1 MSFDPKLSN
10 ERKRV
15 TVLFA
20 DISESTRVIE
30 RLDPEEAASL
40 LTPPVA
46 IMTEV
51 VERYEGTVVKAMG
64 DGIMAIFGAPLAL
77 EHHAHRACHAAL
89 EMQRLVQSSTGG
101 GDGRPRSD
109 VRIHVGL
116 ATGEVVAGFLGGDLH
131 SRYDAAGFT
140 IHLASRLQSL
150 APAGA
155 IYLNHATYKEVRD
168 LFDCEDLGQKKIRGT
183 AETVEVYRLR
193 GARRESH
200 ARQAFEPRDRSSP
213 FVGRTSELRAL
224 SAAADALLSGHGAAV
239 SVIGEAGLGKSRL
252 IDEFRRRVA
261 GLPVLWLEGASQS
274 YGGMLSYLPFLQILR
289 QLAGIAEEDD
299 EATGWTRLE
308 RRVSGL
314 FASEADDVLPYLAT
328 FLGIRVAGELEE
340 RVRYLD
346 GEAIRRQVFRTMR
359 LLFDRV
365 ATETPTIVVFEDAFW
380 MDLSSAALLT
390 HLLPLIETT
399 PLLICIAT
407 RGAEDGADAAIRTA
421 ALRDHADRY
430 SEIVLKPLAADDTNR
445 LIDQLIRVPDLPYSI
460 RRTLLATSEGNPLF
474 IEESVRALIDA
485 KIFAADKAG
494 GDWRMPTAG
503 APHLEIPGSIQSVI
517 MARVDRL
524 EEKAKETLK
533 TASVI
538 GRQFFV
544 RVLALM
550 IGSEVTTR
558 DGLAAL
564 RRADLVLDRRQDP
577 EPECIF
583 KHALVQEATYDSV
596 LVKRRRELHALAG
609 TALEQIFSG
618 RLEEMYGLLA
628 YHFARA
634 ELWERAQH
642 YLLRA
647 GEQADRLAADEEAL
661 SHFQLASDA
670 YLRAFG
676 HEAEPIWQATIAR
689 KIGEAFYR
697 KGDAPEAQERFRQAL
712 KLLGASDPR
721 SATGLHLE
729 ILGQIA
735 VQVAHRLVPMR
746 IFDGR
751 IGKASPAEEERIR
764 IYIMQ
769 WWLHFFESPQRTFLY
784 SLKTLNESERS
795 GSLIGIVHSCS
806 TLGFVCD
813 VLGMPR
819 LALAYHRRANARS
832 ADSENPV
839 VVGHAVLGMGWHHAY
854 TGQWEAAIDNF
865 RLSAEVSRR
874 AGDLRQWGSA
884 VWGMTLLLCDQ
895 GRFAI
900 AWENAHE
907 LFEISEA
914 SGDQVNLRWSRVAE
928 AMVLLRIGA
937 YEQAD
942 DRLHAALR
950 DGRSAADW
958 QIFTK
963 ATCELARSSLLQG
976 RTAEGRDF
984 IRQAEAGIRARGLRG
999 HHVAEVRNMAAAV
1012 LIATVDD
1019 AGGARAPLGLRWRA
1033 GRACR
1038 RAVRGGMV
1046 VSGSLPEALRLRGS
1060 LAWATGRPET
1070 AELWWAR
1077 SLAVAERLGATH
1089 ELGLTTLEIGRRRS
1103 SPELAAR
1110 GAAIL
1115 AGTREGLPASLP
1127 R

>member
-1 MSFDPKLSN
+1 MSLDPKLSN

-20 DISESTRVIE
+20 DISGSTRVIE
-30 RLDPEEAASL
+30 RLDPEEAALL

-46 IMTEV
+46 VMTEV
-51 VERYEGTVVKAMG
+51 VQRYEGTVVKVMG

-89 EMQRLVQSSTGG
+89 EMQRVVQSPADGA
-101 GDGRPRSD
+101 DGRPRSE
-109 VRIHVGL
+109 VRIHIGL
-116 ATGEVVAGFLGGDLH
+116 STGEVVAGFLGGDLH

-150 APAGA
+150 APAGE

-168 LFDCEDLGQKKIRGT
+168 QFDCESLGQKKIRGT

-193 GARRESH
+193 GARREP
-200 ARQAFEPRDRSSP
+200 RGGQAFERRDRSSP
-213 FVGRTSELRAL
+213 FVGRAAELRVL
-224 SAAADALLSGHGAAV
+224 SSAAHELLSGRGAALSIV
-239 SVIGEAGLGKSRL
+239 GEAGLGKSRL
-252 IDEFRRRVA
+252 IGEFRQSVA

-299 EATGWTRLE
+299 EATGWTRLQG
-308 RRVSGL
+308 RIGGL
-314 FASEADDVLPYLAT
+314 FGAETEDVLPYLAT
-328 FLGIRVAGELEE
+328 LLGIRVPGELEE

-359 LLFDRV
+359 LLFDRI
-365 ATETPTIVVFEDAFW
+365 AAETPTILVFEDAFW

-390 HLLPLIETT
+390 HLLPLVETT

-407 RGAEDGADAAIRTA
+407 RGAEDGADAAIRVT
-421 ALRDHADRY
+421 ALRDHPDRY
-430 SEIVLKPLAADDTNR
+430 SEIALKPLSAEDTN
-445 LIDQLIRVPDLPYSI
+445 QLIEELIQVPDLPSSI
-460 RRTLLATSEGNPLF
+460 RRSLLATTEGNPLF
-474 IEESVRALIDA
+474 IEETVRALVDA
-485 KIFAADKAG
+485 NVFAADRTG
-494 GDWRMPTAG
+494 GDRGMPTAAG
-503 APHLEIPGSIQSVI
+503 LHLEIPGSIQSVI

-550 IGSEVTTR
+550 VGSETMAR

-564 RRADLVLDRRQDP
+564 RRADLILDRRQEP
-577 EPECIF
+577 EPECMF

-609 TALEQIFSG
+609 SALEQIFSG

-642 YLLRA
+642 YLLQA

-676 HEAEPIWQATIAR
+676 REAEPIWQATIAR

-712 KLLGASDPR
+712 KLLGAGDPR
-721 SATGLHLE
+721 STTGLYLE
-729 ILGQIA
+729 ILRQIA
-735 VQVAHRLVPMR
+735 VQIAHRLLPMR
-746 IFDGR
+746 IFDRR
-751 IGKASPAEEERIR
+751 IGKASPAEEERVR

-806 TLGFVCD
+806 TLGFVCN

-839 VVGHAVLGMGWHHAY
+839 VVGHAVLGIGWHHAY
-854 TGQWEAAIDNF
+854 TGQWETAIDNF

-900 AWENAHE
+900 AWENAHG

-928 AMVLLRIGA
+928 AMILLRTGA

-950 DGRSAADW
+950 DGRRASDW

-963 ATCELARSSLLQG
+963 ATCELARSNLPQG
-976 RTAEGRDF
+976 RTFEADGF
-984 IRQAEAGIRARGLRG
+984 IRQAESGIRARGLRG

-1012 LIATVDD
+1012 LIAAVDN
-1019 AGGARAPLGLRWRA
+1019 AGGARAPLQLRARA
-1033 GRACR
+1033 RLACR
-1038 RAVRGGMV
+1038 RAVGGGMV

-1077 SLAVAERLGATH
+1077 SLATSERLGATY
-1089 ELGLTTLEIGRRRS
+1089 ELGLTTLEIGRRRG
-1103 SPELAAR
+1103 SPELIAR
-1110 GAAIL
+1110 GEAIL
-1115 AGTREGLPASLP
+1115 AETREGLSTSFP